1 MALQNYFSDMRRIAY
16 DQTPGNG
23 PGVFFLGGFN
33 SNKEG
38 TKALALEDWA
48 KIQGRAYMRF
58 DYSGHGASAGEVAD
72 FTLGDWI
79 EDAAAIFGG
88 MTEGPQILVGSSMG
102 AWIALVLA
110 ARMPER
116 VAGLVTVAAAPDF
129 TERHYLSS
137 FSDAQRAELEQKG
150 QVAIPSEYSDT
161 PYIITKKLIDAA
173 RRHLILT
180 KPIHLPFPTRF
191 LMGTD
196 DAAVSIETTM
206 RLLDCAEGSDVQLP
220 LVKDADHG
228 FSDTRCLS
236 FIKQSIENIA

>member
-116 VAGLVTVAAAPDF
+116 VAGLVTVAAAPEF

-161 PYIITKKLIDAA
+161 PYIITKKLIDEA

-206 RLLDCAEGSDVQLP
+206 RLLDCAEGSDVQLT
-220 LVKDADHG
+220 LVKDADHR